1 MDELETY
8 CRDQVESWASEMMS
22 AIDDPRQPLRY
33 FELHIVQSMYIEEQI
48 LDFQTHSNFKI

>member
-8 CRDQVESWASEMMS
+8 CRDQVESWASEMMT

-48 LDFQTHSNFKI
+48 LDFQTH